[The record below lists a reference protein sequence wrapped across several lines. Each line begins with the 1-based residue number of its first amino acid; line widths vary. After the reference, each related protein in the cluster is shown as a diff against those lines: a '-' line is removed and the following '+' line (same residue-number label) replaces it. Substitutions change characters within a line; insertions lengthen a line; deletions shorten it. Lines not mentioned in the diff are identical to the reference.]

1 MSGVGEQPGG
11 GVPSDDVAAAE
22 AEVAATAE
30 EQARAVGAAGER
42 ARVDAQRVELHIP
55 EGHRRG
61 ETMSRG
67 QRAFYRFVWYVVQLV
82 GRSSFRL
89 KVVGAENVPAD
100 GAFIVSPNH
109 RSNLDTPV
117 VAAITKRRLRY
128 MGKESLWKSDAGGWF
143 LTTLGGFPVQ
153 RGAADREALRACI
166 EVIERGEPLVM
177 FPEGTRQFGPEVQPL
192 FDGPAYVAARTQV
205 PILPIG
211 LGGSERAMPKG
222 VKLPRPA
229 KMVLVVGQPIAPPP
243 PGENGRVPRRAVKEL
258 SGRLK
263 AELQVLFDEAQALAG
278 HPNRR

>member
-1 MSGVGEQPGG
+1 MSG
-11 GVPSDDVAAAE
+11 SAE
-22 AEVAATAE
+22 
-30 EQARAVGAAGER
+30 ER
-42 ARVDAQRVELHIP
+42 ARVDAARVDLHIP

-61 ETMSRG
+61 ETMSLG
-67 QRAFYRFVWYVVQLV
+67 QRAFYRFVWYVVQVV
-82 GRSSFRL
+82 GRTYFRL
-89 KVVGAENVPAD
+89 QVVGAENVPRD

-117 VAAITKRRLRY
+117 VAAITPRRLRY
-128 MGKESLWKSDAGGWF
+128 MGKESLWKSAAGGWF

-153 RGAADREALRACI
+153 RGSADREALRACV

-177 FPEGTRQFGPEVQPL
+177 FPEGTRQHGPEVQPL
-192 FDGPAYVAARTQV
+192 FDGPAYVASKTQV

-229 KMVLVVGQPIAPPP
+229 KMVLVVGQPIPPP
-243 PGENGRVPRRAVKEL
+243 QPGESGRVPRRAVKETTQ
-258 SGRLK
+258 RLK
-263 AELQVLFDEAQALAG
+263 AELQVLFDQAQALSG